1 MRYAYLNHRITYPV
15 FKSARRKRSDVDIFP
30 ISLKLQQQPCL
41 LVGGGKIAYR
51 KAQLLAT
58 AGAVLDVLAPE
69 IEPNLLALVEATG
82 GQYYADN
89 FIASFQLNT
98 YRLVIAATNDAQVNK
113 QVFER
118 CETLNVLVNSVDDP
132 PHCRFMVPA
141 IIDRSPLVVSVA
153 TNGTSP
159 VLSRQ
164 IRTQLEA
171 SIPHGMGKLAEFSG
185 KWRNIVKNKIINP
198 DERRVF
204 WENLYASPLKE
215 QVFNDNIAQADQFIE
230 TALSAWVMPKGEVYL
245 VGAGPGDPELLTLKA
260 LRLMQQADIVIYD
273 RLVSPAILN
282 LCRRDADK
290 IYVGKARSNHSVPQ
304 EGINALLVKYAQ
316 QGKRVCRLKGGD
328 PFIFGRGGEEIQ
340 QLAEAKISFQVV
352 PGITAASGCAAY
364 AGIPL
369 THRDYAQSV
378 RFLTG
383 HLKEGSPELPWSELV
398 YENQTLVLYMGLV
411 GLAHI
416 CEKLIAHGQRPSMPV
431 ALISKGT
438 TPEQQVVVSTLAD
451 IAEKVVQH
459 QIVAPTLTIIGEVVH
474 LREQLQ
480 WQSCP

>member
-1 MRYAYLNHRITYPV
+1 M
-15 FKSARRKRSDVDIFP
+15 DIFP

-41 LVGGGKIAYR
+41 IVGGGHIAYR
-51 KAQLLAT
+51 KAVLLVK
-58 AGAVLDVLAPE
+58 AGAVIDIISPE
-69 IEPNLLALVEATG
+69 IDANLLEVIQQCG
-82 GQYYADN
+82 GQYIQAPYS
-89 FIASFQLNT
+89 ASLSLRY
-98 YRLVIAATNDAQVNK
+98 YRLVIAATDDQAVN
-113 QVFER
+113 QAVFEA
-118 CETLNVLVNSVDDP
+118 CEADNVLVNSVDDP

-141 IIDRSPLVVSVA
+141 IIDRSPLVVSIA
-153 TNGTSP
+153 TNGASP

-185 KWRNIVKNKIINP
+185 KWRSTVKAKIVNP
-198 DERRVF
+198 DERRIF
-204 WENLYASPLKE
+204 WEELYASPLKE
-215 QVFNDNIAQADQFIE
+215 QVFNNNLAEADRLIAQALTQWE
-230 TALSAWVMPKGEVYL
+230 KPKGEVYL

-260 LRLMQQADIVIYD
+260 LRLMQQADVVIYD
-273 RLVSPAILN
+273 RLVSAPIME
-282 LCRRDADK
+282 LCRRDAEK

-304 EGINALLVKYAQ
+304 DGINALLVKYASE
-316 QGKRVCRLKGGD
+316 GKRVCRLKGGD

-340 QLAEAKISFQVV
+340 ELFAAGVAFQVV
-352 PGITAASGCAAY
+352 PGITAASGCSAY

-398 YENQTLVLYMGLV
+398 YQNQTLVLYMGLV
-411 GLAHI
+411 GLEKI
-416 CEKLIAHGQRPSMPV
+416 CEKLIAHGQRPDMPV

-438 TPEQQVVVSTLAD
+438 TPEQKVVVGTLAD
-451 IAEKVVQH
+451 IATKVSEH
-459 QIVAPTLTIIGEVVH
+459 QIQAPTLTIIGDVVS

-480 WQSCP
+480 WQG

>member
-1 MRYAYLNHRITYPV
+1 M
-15 FKSARRKRSDVDIFP
+15 DIFP

-41 LVGGGKIAYR
+41 IVGGGRIAYR
-51 KAQLLAT
+51 KAVLLAK
-58 AGAVLDVLAPE
+58 AGAVIHVIAPE
-69 IEPNLLALVEATG
+69 IESNLLEIVETSQ
-82 GQYYADN
+82 GQYVQAPFGPDIPLRN
-89 FIASFQLNT
+89 
-98 YRLVIAATNDAQVNK
+98 YRLVIAATNDKTTNV
-113 QVFER
+113 QVFEA
-118 CETLNVLVNSVDDP
+118 CEAEKILVNSVDDP

-141 IIDRSPLVVSVA
+141 IIDRSPLVVSIA

-164 IRTQLEA
+164 IRAQLEA

-185 KWRNIVKNKIINP
+185 KWRAAVKAKIENP
-198 DERRVF
+198 DERRIF
-204 WENLYASPLKE
+204 WEDLYASPLKE
-215 QVFNDNIAQADQFIE
+215 QVFNDNIAEADRLIEQALIE
-230 TALSAWVMPKGEVYL
+230 WKAPKGEVYL

-260 LRLMQQADIVIYD
+260 LRLMQQADVVIYD
-273 RLVSPAILN
+273 RLVSPPILD
-282 LCRRDADK
+282 LCRRDAEK

-304 EGINALLVKYAQ
+304 DGINALLVEYAA

-340 QLAEAKISFQVV
+340 ELFAAGVAFQVV
-352 PGITAASGCAAY
+352 PGITAASGCSAY

-383 HLKEGSPELPWSELV
+383 HLKEGSPELPWHELV

-411 GLAHI
+411 GLEKI
-416 CEKLIAHGQRPSMPV
+416 CAQLIAHGQRPNMPV

-438 TPEQQVVVSTLAD
+438 TPDQKVVVGTLAD
-451 IAEKVVQH
+451 IASKVTEH
-459 QIVAPTLTIIGEVVH
+459 QIQAPTLTIIGEVVK

-480 WQSCP
+480 WQA

>member
-1 MRYAYLNHRITYPV
+1 M
-15 FKSARRKRSDVDIFP
+15 DIFP

-41 LVGGGKIAYR
+41 IVGGGHIAYR
-51 KAQLLAT
+51 KAVLLAK
-58 AGAVLDVLAPE
+58 AGAVIHVIAPE
-69 IEPNLLALVEATG
+69 IEANLLEIVKACQ
-82 GQYYADN
+82 GQYVQAPFSPD
-89 FIASFQLNT
+89 IPLRD
-98 YRLVIAATNDAQVNK
+98 YRLVIAATNDKATNI
-113 QVFER
+113 QVFEA
-118 CETLNVLVNSVDDP
+118 CEAEKILVNSVDDP

-141 IIDRSPLVVSVA
+141 IIDRSPLVVSIA

-171 SIPHGMGKLAEFSG
+171 SIPHGMGKLADFSG
-185 KWRNIVKNKIINP
+185 KWRAAVKVKIENP
-198 DERRVF
+198 DERRIF
-204 WENLYASPLKE
+204 WEDLYASPLKE
-215 QVFNDNIAQADQFIE
+215 QVFNGNIAQANRLIE
-230 TALSAWVMPKGEVYL
+230 QALIEWKKPKGEVYL

-260 LRLMQQADIVIYD
+260 LRLMQQADVIIYD
-273 RLVSPAILN
+273 RLVSPPILD
-282 LCRRDADK
+282 LCRRDAEK

-304 EGINALLVKYAQ
+304 DGINALLVEYAA

-340 QLAEAKISFQVV
+340 ELFAAGVAFQVV
-352 PGITAASGCAAY
+352 PGITAASGCSAY

-383 HLKEGSPELPWSELV
+383 HLKEGSPELPWNELV

-411 GLAHI
+411 GLEKI
-416 CEKLIAHGQRPSMPV
+416 CAQLIAHGQRPNMPV

-438 TPEQQVVVSTLAD
+438 TPDQKVVVGTLAD
-451 IAEKVVQH
+451 IASKVTEH
-459 QIVAPTLTIIGEVVH
+459 QIQAPTLTIIGEVVS
-474 LREQLQ
+474 LRDQLQ
-480 WQSCP
+480 WQG

>member
-1 MRYAYLNHRITYPV
+1 M
-15 FKSARRKRSDVDIFP
+15 DIFP

-41 LVGGGKIAYR
+41 IVGGGHIAYR
-51 KAQLLAT
+51 KAVLLAK
-58 AGAVLDVLAPE
+58 AGAVIHVIAPE
-69 IEPNLLALVEATG
+69 IEANLLEIVKACQ
-82 GQYYADN
+82 GQYVQSPFNPDIPLRN
-89 FIASFQLNT
+89 
-98 YRLVIAATNDAQVNK
+98 YRLVIAATNDKATNI
-113 QVFER
+113 QVFEA
-118 CETLNVLVNSVDDP
+118 CEAEKILVNSVDDP

-141 IIDRSPLVVSVA
+141 IIDRSPLVVSIA

-171 SIPHGMGKLAEFSG
+171 SIPHGMGKLADFSG
-185 KWRNIVKNKIINP
+185 KWRTAVKAKIENP
-198 DERRVF
+198 DERRIF
-204 WENLYASPLKE
+204 WEDLYASPLKE
-215 QVFNDNIAQADQFIE
+215 QVFNDNIAQANHLIE
-230 TALSAWVMPKGEVYL
+230 QALIEWKKPKGEVYL

-260 LRLMQQADIVIYD
+260 LRLMQQADVVIYD
-273 RLVSPAILN
+273 RLVSPPILD
-282 LCRRDADK
+282 LCRRDAEK

-304 EGINALLVKYAQ
+304 DGINALLVEYAA

-340 QLAEAKISFQVV
+340 ELFAAGVAFQVV
-352 PGITAASGCAAY
+352 PGITAASGCSAY

-383 HLKEGSPELPWSELV
+383 HLKEGSPELPWNELV

-411 GLAHI
+411 GLEKI
-416 CEKLIAHGQRPSMPV
+416 CAQLIAHGQRPNMPM

-438 TPEQQVVVSTLAD
+438 TPDQKVVVGTLAD
-451 IAEKVVQH
+451 IASKVTEH
-459 QIVAPTLTIIGEVVH
+459 QIQAPTLTIIGEVVS
-474 LREQLQ
+474 LRDQLQ
-480 WQSCP
+480 WQG

>member
-1 MRYAYLNHRITYPV
+1 M
-15 FKSARRKRSDVDIFP
+15 DIFP
-30 ISLKLQQQPCL
+30 ISLKLQQQRCL
-41 LVGGGKIAYR
+41 IVGGGHIALR
-51 KAQLLAT
+51 KATLLAK
-58 AGAVLDVLAPE
+58 AGAIIDIVAPE
-69 IEPNLLALVEATG
+69 IEEQLLQLVTTTN
-82 GQYYADN
+82 GQH
-89 FIASFQLNT
+89 FVEVFSEKFLST
-98 YRLVIAATNDAQVNK
+98 PYRLVIASTNDPQVNK
-113 QVFER
+113 TVFEQ
-118 CETLNVLVNSVDDP
+118 CEVRNLLVNSVDDI

-141 IIDRSPLVVSVA
+141 IIDRSPLVISVA
-153 TNGTSP
+153 SNGTSP

-164 IRTQLEA
+164 IRTQLET

-185 KWRNIVKNKIINP
+185 KWRNKVKEKISNP
-198 DERRVF
+198 DERRIF

-215 QVFNDNIAQADQFIE
+215 QVFNDNLDVADSMLEQALQ
-230 TALSAWVMPKGEVYL
+230 AWKAPKGEVYL

-260 LRLMQQADIVIYD
+260 LRLMQQADVVIYD
-273 RLVSPAILN
+273 RLVSQPILE
-282 LCRRDADK
+282 LCRRDATK

-304 EGINALLVKYAQ
+304 DGINALLVEYAQ

-340 QLAEAKISFQVV
+340 ELFQAGVPFQVV
-352 PGITAASGCAAY
+352 PGITAASGCSAY

-383 HLKEGSPELPWSELV
+383 HLKEGSPELPWNELV

-411 GLAHI
+411 GLERI
-416 CEKLIAHGQRPSMPV
+416 CEQLIAHGQRPDMPV

-438 TPEQQVVVSTLAD
+438 TPEQKVVVGSLAD
-451 IAEKVVQH
+451 IASKVTEH
-459 QIVAPTLTIIGEVVH
+459 QIHAPTLTIIGEVVR

-480 WQSCP
+480 WN

>member
-1 MRYAYLNHRITYPV
+1 M
-15 FKSARRKRSDVDIFP
+15 DIFP

-41 LVGGGKIAYR
+41 IVGGGRIAYR
-51 KAQLLAT
+51 KAVLLAK
-58 AGAVLDVLAPE
+58 AGAVIHVIAPE
-69 IEPNLLALVEATG
+69 IESNLLEIVESSQ
-82 GQYYADN
+82 GQYVQAPFSPDIPLRN
-89 FIASFQLNT
+89 
-98 YRLVIAATNDAQVNK
+98 YRLVIAATNDKATNI
-113 QVFER
+113 QVFEA
-118 CETLNVLVNSVDDP
+118 CEAEKILVNSVDDP

-141 IIDRSPLVVSVA
+141 IIDRSPLVVSIA

-171 SIPHGMGKLAEFSG
+171 SIPHGMGKLADFSG
-185 KWRNIVKNKIINP
+185 KWRAAVKAKIENP
-198 DERRVF
+198 DERRIF
-204 WENLYASPLKE
+204 WEDLYASPLKE
-215 QVFNDNIAQADQFIE
+215 QVFHDNIAEADRLIEQALIE
-230 TALSAWVMPKGEVYL
+230 WKKPKGEVYL

-260 LRLMQQADIVIYD
+260 LRLMQQADVIIYD
-273 RLVSPAILN
+273 RLVSPPILD
-282 LCRRDADK
+282 LCRRDAEK

-304 EGINALLVKYAQ
+304 DGINALLVEYAA

-340 QLAEAKISFQVV
+340 ELFAAGVAFQVV
-352 PGITAASGCAAY
+352 PGITAASGCSAY

-383 HLKEGSPELPWSELV
+383 HLKEGSPDLPWHELV

-411 GLAHI
+411 GLEKI
-416 CEKLIAHGQRPSMPV
+416 CAQLIAHGQRPNMPV

-438 TPEQQVVVSTLAD
+438 TPDQKVVVGTLAD
-451 IAEKVVQH
+451 IASKVSEH
-459 QIVAPTLTIIGEVVH
+459 QIQAPTLTIIGEVVK

-480 WQSCP
+480 WQA

>member
-1 MRYAYLNHRITYPV
+1 M
-15 FKSARRKRSDVDIFP
+15 DIFP
-30 ISLKLQQQPCL
+30 ISLKLQQQRCL
-41 LVGGGKIAYR
+41 IVGGGHIALR
-51 KAQLLAT
+51 KATLLAK
-58 AGAVLDVLAPE
+58 AGAIIDIVAPE
-69 IEPNLLALVEATG
+69 IEEQLLQLVTTTN
-82 GQYYADN
+82 GQH
-89 FIASFQLNT
+89 FVEVFSEKFLST
-98 YRLVIAATNDAQVNK
+98 PYRLVIAATNDPQVNK
-113 QVFER
+113 TVFEQ
-118 CETLNVLVNSVDDP
+118 CEVRHLLVNSVDDI

-141 IIDRSPLVVSVA
+141 IIDRSPLVISVA
-153 TNGTSP
+153 SNGTSP

-164 IRTQLEA
+164 IRTQLET

-185 KWRNIVKNKIINP
+185 KWRNKVKEKISNP
-198 DERRVF
+198 DERRIF

-215 QVFNDNIAQADQFIE
+215 KVFNDNLDAADSMLEQALQE
-230 TALSAWVMPKGEVYL
+230 WKAPKGEVYL

-260 LRLMQQADIVIYD
+260 LRLMQQADVVIYD
-273 RLVSPAILN
+273 RLVSQPILE
-282 LCRRDADK
+282 LCRRDATK

-304 EGINALLVKYAQ
+304 DGINALLVEYAQ

-340 QLAEAKISFQVV
+340 ELFQAGVPFQVV
-352 PGITAASGCAAY
+352 PGITAASGCSAY

-383 HLKEGSPELPWSELV
+383 HLKEGSPELPWNELV

-411 GLAHI
+411 GLERI
-416 CEKLIAHGQRPSMPV
+416 CEQLIAHGQRPDMPV

-438 TPEQQVVVSTLAD
+438 TPEQKVVVGSLAD
-451 IAEKVVQH
+451 IASKVTEH
-459 QIVAPTLTIIGEVVH
+459 QIHAPTLTIIGEVVR

-480 WQSCP
+480 WN

>member
-1 MRYAYLNHRITYPV
+1 M
-15 FKSARRKRSDVDIFP
+15 DIFP
-30 ISLKLQQQPCL
+30 ISLKLQQQRCL
-41 LVGGGKIAYR
+41 IVGGGHIALR
-51 KAQLLAT
+51 KATLLSK
-58 AGAVLDVLAPE
+58 AGAIIDIVAPE
-69 IEPNLLALVEATG
+69 IEEQLLQLVTTTN
-82 GQYYADN
+82 GQH
-89 FIASFQLNT
+89 FVEVFSEKFLST
-98 YRLVIAATNDAQVNK
+98 PYRLVIAATNDPQVNK
-113 QVFER
+113 TVFEQ
-118 CETLNVLVNSVDDP
+118 CEVRNLLVNSVDDI

-141 IIDRSPLVVSVA
+141 IIDRSPLVISVA
-153 TNGTSP
+153 SNGTSP

-164 IRTQLEA
+164 IRTQLET

-185 KWRNIVKNKIINP
+185 KWRNQVKEKISNP
-198 DERRVF
+198 DERRIF

-215 QVFNDNIAQADQFIE
+215 QVFNDNLDVANSMLEQALQ
-230 TALSAWVMPKGEVYL
+230 AWKAPKGEVYL

-260 LRLMQQADIVIYD
+260 LRLMQQADVVIYD
-273 RLVSPAILN
+273 RLVSQPILE
-282 LCRRDADK
+282 LCRRDATK

-304 EGINALLVKYAQ
+304 DGINALLVEYAQ

-340 QLAEAKISFQVV
+340 ELFQAGVPFQVV
-352 PGITAASGCAAY
+352 PGITAASGCSAY

-383 HLKEGSPELPWSELV
+383 HLKEGSPELPWNELV

-411 GLAHI
+411 GLERI
-416 CEKLIAHGQRPSMPV
+416 CEQLIAHGQRPDMPV

-438 TPEQQVVVSTLAD
+438 TPEQKVVVGSLAD
-451 IAEKVVQH
+451 IASKVTEH
-459 QIVAPTLTIIGEVVH
+459 QIHAPTLTIIGEVVR

-480 WQSCP
+480 WN

>member
-1 MRYAYLNHRITYPV
+1 M
-15 FKSARRKRSDVDIFP
+15 DIFP

-41 LVGGGKIAYR
+41 IVGGGHIAYR
-51 KAQLLAT
+51 KAVLLAK
-58 AGAVLDVLAPE
+58 AGAVIHVIAPE
-69 IEPNLLALVEATG
+69 IESSLLEIVVASQ
-82 GQYYADN
+82 GQYIQAPFSVD
-89 FIASFQLNT
+89 IPLRH
-98 YRLVIAATNDAQVNK
+98 YRLVIAATNDKATNI
-113 QVFER
+113 QVFEA
-118 CETLNVLVNSVDDP
+118 CEAEKILVNSVDDP

-141 IIDRSPLVVSVA
+141 IIDRSPLVVSIA

-185 KWRNIVKNKIINP
+185 KWRAVVKSKIENP
-198 DERRVF
+198 DERRIF
-204 WENLYASPLKE
+204 WEDLYASPLKE
-215 QVFNDNIAQADQFIE
+215 QVFNDNIADADKLIEQALRE
-230 TALSAWVMPKGEVYL
+230 WKTPKGEVYL

-260 LRLMQQADIVIYD
+260 LRLMQQADVIIYD
-273 RLVSPAILN
+273 RLVSPAILE
-282 LCRRDADK
+282 LCRRDAEK

-304 EGINALLVKYAQ
+304 DGINALLVEFAEK
-316 QGKRVCRLKGGD
+316 GKRVCRLKGGD

-340 QLAEAKISFQVV
+340 ELFAAGVAFQVV
-352 PGITAASGCAAY
+352 PGITAASGCSAY

-383 HLKEGSPELPWSELV
+383 HLKEGSPELPWRELV

-411 GLAHI
+411 GLEKI
-416 CEKLIAHGQRPSMPV
+416 CAQLIAHGQRANMPV

-438 TPEQQVVVSTLAD
+438 TPEQKVVVGTLAD
-451 IAEKVVQH
+451 IASKVSEH
-459 QIVAPTLTIIGEVVH
+459 QIQAPTLTIIGEVVS

-480 WQSCP
+480 WQG

>member
-1 MRYAYLNHRITYPV
+1 M
-15 FKSARRKRSDVDIFP
+15 DIFP

-41 LVGGGKIAYR
+41 IVGGGHIAYR
-51 KAQLLAT
+51 KAVLLAK
-58 AGAVLDVLAPE
+58 AGAVIHVIAPE
-69 IEPNLLALVEATG
+69 IESNLLEIVESSQ
-82 GQYYADN
+82 GQYVQAPFSPD
-89 FIASFQLNT
+89 IQLRN
-98 YRLVIAATNDAQVNK
+98 YRLVIAATNDKAVNI
-113 QVFER
+113 QVFEA
-118 CETLNVLVNSVDDP
+118 CEAEKILVNSVDDL

-141 IIDRSPLVVSVA
+141 IIDRSPLVVSIA

-171 SIPHGMGKLAEFSG
+171 TIPHGMGKLADFSG
-185 KWRNIVKNKIINP
+185 QWRASVKAKIINP
-198 DERRVF
+198 DERRIF
-204 WENLYASPLKE
+204 WEDLYASPLKE
-215 QVFNDNIAQADQFIE
+215 HVFNDNIVEANRLIEQALLE
-230 TALSAWVMPKGEVYL
+230 WKAPKGEVYL

-260 LRLMQQADIVIYD
+260 LRLMQQADVVIYD
-273 RLVSPAILN
+273 RLVSPAILE

-290 IYVGKARSNHSVPQ
+290 IYVGKARSNHSVAQ
-304 EGINALLVKYAQ
+304 EGINALLVEYAA
-316 QGKRVCRLKGGD
+316 QGKRVCRLKGCD

-340 QLAEAKISFQVV
+340 ELFAAGVAFQVV
-352 PGITAASGCAAY
+352 PGITAASGCSAY

-383 HLKEGSPELPWSELV
+383 HLKEGSPELPWKELV

-411 GLAHI
+411 GLEKI
-416 CEKLIAHGQRPSMPV
+416 CAQLIAHGQRPNMPV

-438 TPEQQVVVSTLAD
+438 TPEQKVVVGTLAD
-451 IAEKVVQH
+451 IASKVSEY
-459 QIVAPTLTIIGEVVH
+459 QIQAPTLTIIGEVVS

-480 WQSCP
+480 WQG

>member
-1 MRYAYLNHRITYPV
+1 M
-15 FKSARRKRSDVDIFP
+15 DIFP

-41 LVGGGKIAYR
+41 IVGGGHIAYR
-51 KAQLLAT
+51 KAVLLAK
-58 AGAVLDVLAPE
+58 AGAVIHVIAPE
-69 IEPNLLALVEATG
+69 IESSLLEIVVASQ
-82 GQYYADN
+82 GQYIQAPFSVD
-89 FIASFQLNT
+89 IPLRH
-98 YRLVIAATNDAQVNK
+98 YRLVIAATNDKATNI
-113 QVFER
+113 QVFEA
-118 CETLNVLVNSVDDP
+118 CEAEKILVNSVDDP

-141 IIDRSPLVVSVA
+141 LIDRSPLVVSIA

-185 KWRNIVKNKIINP
+185 KWRAVVKSKIENP
-198 DERRVF
+198 DERRIF
-204 WENLYASPLKE
+204 WEDLYASPLKE
-215 QVFNDNIAQADQFIE
+215 QVFNDNIADADKLIEQALKE
-230 TALSAWVMPKGEVYL
+230 WKTPKGEVYL

-260 LRLMQQADIVIYD
+260 LRLMQQADVIIYD
-273 RLVSPAILN
+273 RLVSPAILE
-282 LCRRDADK
+282 LCRRDAEK

-304 EGINALLVKYAQ
+304 DGINALLVEFAET
-316 QGKRVCRLKGGD
+316 GKRVCRLKGGD

-340 QLAEAKISFQVV
+340 ELFAAGVAFQVV
-352 PGITAASGCAAY
+352 PGITAASGCSAY

-383 HLKEGSPELPWSELV
+383 HLKEGSPELPWRELV

-411 GLAHI
+411 GLEKI
-416 CEKLIAHGQRPSMPV
+416 CAQLIAHGQRANMPV

-438 TPEQQVVVSTLAD
+438 TPEQKVVVGTLAD
-451 IAEKVVQH
+451 IASKVSEH
-459 QIVAPTLTIIGEVVH
+459 QIQAPTLTIIGEVVS

-480 WQSCP
+480 WQG